1 MLIGCGGDSYVALAG
16 RKRSV
21 LADNIIV
28 PYVDFRLM
36 NELQHKELF
45 YGLCEKHG
53 LGYPQTII

>member
-1 MLIGCGGDSYVALAG
+1 MALAG

-45 YGLCEKHG
+45 YGLCENMV
-53 LGYPQTII
+53 LAIRRQF